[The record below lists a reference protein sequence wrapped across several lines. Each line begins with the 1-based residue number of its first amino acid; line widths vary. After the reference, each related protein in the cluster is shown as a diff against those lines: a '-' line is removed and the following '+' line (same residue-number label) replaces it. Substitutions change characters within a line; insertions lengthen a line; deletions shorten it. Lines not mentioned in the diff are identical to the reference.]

1 MPRERDERRRER
13 LLKVRRR
20 QTERLQELGV
30 VREPAL
36 PVLVPDAAG
45 DFLAV
50 DGQLLVAQ
58 ADVGRLREILGDGI
72 GGIEPLEGLN
82 VALVSLKSVGVVDAL
97 ARVQRVDANLAVTPR
112 HLLFSAF
119 KARGQEGEDPEPVDQ
134 EAVGAPSAERE
145 ALGQGVRVGVI
156 DTGIAEEALTDP
168 WLKNILP
175 GPADLDKLQEVESG
189 TDRAGRLR
197 LDLQAGHGTMVAG
210 VLREVAPGC
219 HVEIIKALD
228 TEGIATEE
236 ELARA
241 VQEAVRRRCD
251 IINMSFGGYTNLDLP
266 PLALDAVIGDVPG
279 EVLLVAAA
287 GNFFDDRPVWP
298 AAIRRIVSVAALRQR
313 GDDADPVV
321 ADLDWY
327 SSFGWWVDVAAPGK
341 WNTPF
346 VKGVEHP
353 LREAGRDRRDVFEG
367 FAEAAGTSLAAAA
380 VSGAIAVELSRLRA
394 ESRSRKKPTARDGL
408 KAVLARPGNVKMRH
422 GTLALDV
429 WER

>member
-36 PVLVPDAAG
+36 PVLVPDAGG

-58 ADVGRLREILGDGI
+58 ADVGRLREILGDSI

-241 VQEAVRRRCD
+241 VQEAVRRTLRHHQHVVRR
-251 IINMSFGGYTNLDLP
+251 LHQP
-266 PLALDAVIGDVPG
+266 
-279 EVLLVAAA
+279 
-287 GNFFDDRPVWP
+287 RP
-298 AAIRRIVSVAALRQR
+298 ATARARR
-313 GDDADPVV
+313 GD
-321 ADLDWY
+321 
-327 SSFGWWVDVAAPGK
+327 
-341 WNTPF
+341 
-346 VKGVEHP
+346 
-353 LREAGRDRRDVFEG
+353 RR
-367 FAEAAGTSLAAAA
+367 
-380 VSGAIAVELSRLRA
+380 
-394 ESRSRKKPTARDGL
+394 
-408 KAVLARPGNVKMRH
+408 RP
-422 GTLALDV
+422 
-429 WER
+429 W